1 MPERDT
7 RWARTV
13 GRFLTLHILIYSHNI
28 PMYSHILTVL
38 LADCWRFAHSMG
50 WDLSIW
56 VNVNCVVTLD
66 AVWIPSFIIIA
77 LPTILVYILQS
88 LCISSS
94 AVQEKKQSYHRL
106 NKSLVAQ
113 RSCCCYCLGSFM
125 FVTTSC
131 FVTVRNAHWQYD
143 TIFLSPQQRSTWLT
157 IFMSVPT
164 PPLDAVGLA
173 VLLAMHTAWS
183 REQAPMRPDRSLLS
197 IRTKIVIVRPIGSSG
212 GGRLL

>member
-1 MPERDT
+1 MVYISCQTVKLSWKPVMCQS
-7 RWARTV
+7 WAEQGETQWSEAW
-13 GRFLTLHILIYSHNI
+13 GTLHIPIYSYNI

-38 LADCWRFAHSMG
+38 LADCWRFAHSTR
-50 WDLSIW
+50 WDLYIW
-56 VNVNCVVTLD
+56 VNVNCVATLD

-113 RSCCCYCLGSFM
+113 RSCCCYCLEWLM

-131 FVTVRNAHWQYD
+131 FEDFSVHNEEVPGW
-143 TIFLSPQQRSTWLT
+143 RSSCWFQHYHL
-157 IFMSVPT
+157 ML
-164 PPLDAVGLA
+164 LD
-173 VLLAMHTAWS
+173 
-183 REQAPMRPDRSLLS
+183 
-197 IRTKIVIVRPIGSSG
+197 
-212 GGRLL
+212 